1 MSAGIDIDEELSGPN
16 QTFSRSIDRLKESF
30 LLATAQGG
38 NAEDCEAL
46 LSIGA
51 DVNWRGAADET
62 PLLAACK
69 KGHSAAAQVILAYGA
84 DCNARGADSF
94 TALHIAARRGDLG
107 TINLLLNNGANMNLK
122 TADGKTAF
130 DIAKAK
136 GFEDVC
142 QRIIMHRH
150 STSHV
155 AQVPVTAE
163 RKAGAPASAS
173 ASASASAAG
182 GTPRRPPSASAQR
195 AEQKAPAG
203 DSSVTMDMEAAA
215 KQAEAE
221 QLRPSSKAQD
231 KRDIG
236 SGVGAT
242 ALPQRG
248 AGPTVVAAPKDY
260 SFAPS
265 IAAAMTG
272 SVSGAAASRPA
283 PGGPLART
291 GVDQTNYIYELQASL
306 DAKSSEAEVL
316 RVQLEEELI
325 SGHVAEKEN
334 VALKEALLDLKEQVL
349 EAQEELAL
357 LRGDPEGLRELTTV
371 GECDKVERYLKAS
384 LARVEVHKLA
394 LINKMVA
401 DNMSGMEDTRLCVV
415 CQSNEKSVVLLP
427 CRHVCLCKECANND
441 NIVDCPL
448 CRERIRDRIAVFM

>member
-1 MSAGIDIDEELSGPN
+1 MSTDADEELSSSN

-62 PLLAACK
+62 PLLAAVK
-69 KGHSAAAQVILAYGA
+69 KGHSAAAQVLLAYGA
-84 DCNARGADSF
+84 DCNARGADSLA
-94 TALHIAARRGDLG
+94 ALHIAARRGDLAAV
-107 TINLLLNNGANMNLK
+107 NLLLNSSANMNLK

-150 STSHV
+150 GTTL
-155 AQVPVTAE
+155 AAEAIVTAE
-163 RKAGAPASAS
+163 RKSTGSAGNAGAANA
-173 ASASASAAG
+173 
-182 GTPRRPPSASAQR
+182 RPPSSSAQR
-195 AEQKAPAG
+195 AEQKFPAG
-203 DSSVTMDMEAAA
+203 GSSLTMEAAA
-215 KQAEAE
+215 KQAEAASA
-221 QLRPSSKAQD
+221 RPSLKARD
-231 KRDIG
+231 KRDG
-236 SGVGAT
+236 GGGAT
-242 ALPQRG
+242 GSAV
-248 AGPTVVAAPKDY
+248 AVAAPKTY

-265 IAAAMTG
+265 ITAAMTG
-272 SVSGAAASRPA
+272 KDAAAAASRPTGSPA
-283 PGGPLART
+283 GQPT
-291 GVDQTNYIYELQASL
+291 GVDQSTYIYELQASL
-306 DAKSSEAEVL
+306 NAKSNEAEML

-325 SGHVAEKEN
+325 SGHVTEKESA
-334 VALKEALLDLKEQVL
+334 ALKETLLELREQML

-357 LRGDPEGLRELTTV
+357 LRGDPDGLRELTTV

-384 LARVEVHKLA
+384 LSRVEDHKLA

-401 DNMSGMEDTRLCVV
+401 DNMSCMEDSRVCVV
-415 CQSNEKSVVLLP
+415 CQGAEKSVVLLP
-427 CRHVCLCKECANND
+427 CRHVCLCKDCANNG